1 MFLGDILHV
10 WACSDCVGSAIVA
23 AFESVGVVSLSITAS
38 FYVSESIIEMIWV
51 SAWEL
56 TTAISD
62 NLKRRHCEVILRS
75 NLGQAGF
82 MPRSSC
88 GRGQVN
94 MGLVLGQYRATMRL
108 K

>member
-75 NLGQAGF
+75 SLDQAGV

-94 MGLVLGQYRATMRL
+94 MGLV
-108 K
+108 